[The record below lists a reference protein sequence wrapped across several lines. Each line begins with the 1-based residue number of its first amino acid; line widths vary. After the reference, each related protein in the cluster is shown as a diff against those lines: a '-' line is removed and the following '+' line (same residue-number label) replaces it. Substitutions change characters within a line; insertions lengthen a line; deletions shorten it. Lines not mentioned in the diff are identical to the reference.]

1 MAGRDDPE
9 QERVWQ
15 DFHEAVN
22 MSSPQLRDW
31 LIAETAL
38 NDTYD
43 PEPGMDVMDLGNRV
57 LQVLGKRRVDLN
69 DADVTLMRDVTDL
82 INRRRSQRP
91 ADDVDLAPWR
101 HSLMAVG
108 HDPWRDLT

>member
-1 MAGRDDPE
+1 MAGADPE
-9 QERVWQ
+9 LERVWQ
-15 DFHEAVN
+15 EFHRAVN

-31 LIAETAL
+31 LLAETAL

-43 PEPGMDVMDLGNRV
+43 PEPGVDVMDLGNRV

-69 DADVTLMRDVTDL
+69 GADVALMREVTEL
-82 INRRRSQRP
+82 IDRRLSQRP
-91 ADDVDLAPWR
+91 TDGVDQEPWR

-108 HDPWRDLT
+108 HDPWRDVP

>member
-1 MAGRDDPE
+1 MAGVNPE
-9 QERVWQ
+9 LERVWQ
-15 DFHEAVN
+15 EFHRAVN
-22 MSSPQLRDW
+22 MTSPQLRDW
-31 LIAETAL
+31 LLAESAL

-43 PEPGMDVMDLGNRV
+43 PEPDVDLPELGNRV
-57 LQVLGKRRVDLN
+57 LQVLGKRRMDLN
-69 DADVTLMRDVTDL
+69 GADITLMREVTEL

-91 ADDVDLAPWR
+91 ADEVDQEPWR